1 LLALRLA
8 FDMVVDHR
16 FSDLHRSPPQV
27 VSLVTVVELQE
38 QLLAQEE
45 QLTLHEDVIAIQE
58 KGIEVVEWVLGMVSL
73 ELNGMWTKTEATRQG
88 YLEKL
93 QAHTA
98 RMKHTV
104 DLNKILGETKV
115 LLVEQK

>member
-27 VSLVTVVELQE
+27 ASVATAVELQE

-58 KGIEVVEWVLGMVSL
+58 KGIEVLSGCWG
-73 ELNGMWTKTEATRQG
+73 W
-88 YLEKL
+88 
-93 QAHTA
+93 
-98 RMKHTV
+98 
-104 DLNKILGETKV
+104 
-115 LLVEQK
+115 

>member
-1 LLALRLA
+1 
-8 FDMVVDHR
+8 
-16 FSDLHRSPPQV
+16 
-27 VSLVTVVELQE
+27 
-38 QLLAQEE
+38 
-45 QLTLHEDVIAIQE
+45 
-58 KGIEVVEWVLGMVSL
+58 MVSL
-73 ELNGMWTKTEATRQG
+73 ELNGEWTKTEATRQG
-88 YLEKL
+88 YLEKI